1 VLGSEWA
8 VVRRWAER
16 ISKAVLPLTL
26 IAAVFGLLV
35 PAEAAAERSD
45 LLLAALVLFTALEL
59 DLGRMLELRRRWGT
73 VVALSVG
80 PFVFF
85 VPLAWVVSRFFDEP
99 TRTGV
104 LALGLAPTEV
114 AAVGLVALAGG
125 NVAFALGVLIGSLVV
140 SAVGGPL
147 AMSALASGSDLAALE
162 LLGRFALI
170 VLVPLVV
177 GVAARTAASW
187 IEDAEPHLAALS
199 TLSVAALVYA
209 SLSAATDA
217 AQLGQA
223 VVASLTLVAA
233 SAAVGALVLRKSAAG
248 VAAALCASMRDFAVV
263 AALATQAAGP
273 SAATVAGVYGVLILV
288 LGAAA
293 ASWLRPSPLASP
305 RAEQV

>member
-1 VLGSEWA
+1 
-8 VVRRWAER
+8 
-16 ISKAVLPLTL
+16 VLPLAL
-26 IAAVFGLLV
+26 VAAAFGLLA
-35 PAEAAAERSD
+35 PAEAMAERSD
-45 LLLAALVLFTALEL
+45 LLLAALVLFTALEI
-59 DLGRMLELRRRWGT
+59 DLSRLRELRRRWGT

-80 PFVFF
+80 PFLMF
-85 VPLAWVVSRFFDEP
+85 VPLAWALSRFFDEP

-125 NVAFALGVLIGSLVV
+125 NAALALAVLTGSLVV

-147 AMSALASGSDLAALE
+147 AMSALASGNDLAALE
-162 LLGRFALI
+162 LLGRFSLV
-170 VLVPLVV
+170 VLVPLAV

-187 IEDAEPHLAALS
+187 LEHAEPHLAALS
-199 TLSVAALVYA
+199 TLSVVALVYA

-223 VVASLTLVAA
+223 TVASLIFIAA
-233 SAAVGALVLRKSAAG
+233 SAALGFLLLRRSAAG

-263 AALATQAAGP
+263 AVLATQAAGA
-273 SAATVAGVYGVLILV
+273 SAATVAGVYGVLALV

-293 ASWLRPSPLASP
+293 ASRLRHSPL
-305 RAEQV
+305 